1 MATVT
6 VIEKTNIDSSW
17 MSYSL
22 GSNNG
27 MYVIAIKGAKAT
39 TDVFDVNDLKYI
51 TMDVGI
57 DSGIKDKPL
66 AISRLKLNF
75 DEFTSDDVSL
85 NKKTAFIR
93 LNQLPTDIYLR
104 VTSFA
109 DSTKE
114 YKTGSMSISIN
125 IAKI

>member
-66 AISRLKLNF
+66 TISRLKLNF
-75 DEFTSDDVSL
+75 DEFTSDNVSL

-114 YKTGSMSISIN
+114 YKTGSMSVSIN

>member
-1 MATVT
+1 MATVN

-66 AISRLKLNF
+66 AIARLKLNF

-85 NKKTAFIR
+85 NKKTAFAR

-114 YKTGSMSISIN
+114 YKTGSMSVSIN